1 MKTIKWIATLL
12 IVVGA
17 INWGLV
23 GIWDFNLV
31 DAIFGSWQW
40 LETTVYVL
48 VGLSGLWGIGLLFSK
63 RQDM

>member
-31 DAIFGSWQW
+31 DAIFGSWDW
-40 LETTVYVL
+40 LVTTVYVL
-48 VGLSGLWGIGLLFSK
+48 VGLSGLWGISLLGKKQS
-63 RQDM
+63 M

>member
-31 DAIFGSWQW
+31 NAIFGSWGW

-48 VGLSGLWGIGLLFSK
+48 VGLSGLWGLSLLGKKQS
-63 RQDM
+63 M

>member
-1 MKTIKWIATLL
+1 MKIIKWIATLL
-12 IVVGA
+12 MVVGA

-31 DAIFGSWQW
+31 NAIFGSWSW

-48 VGLSGLWGIGLLFSK
+48 VGLSGLWGITLLGK
-63 RQDM
+63 KQAM

>member
-1 MKTIKWIATLL
+1 MKSIKWIATLL

-23 GIWDFNLV
+23 GVWDFNLV
-31 DAIFGSWQW
+31 DAIFGSWSW

-48 VGLSGLWGIGLLFSK
+48 VGLSGLWGITLLGKKQS
-63 RQDM
+63 